1 MREIPEGAPERAPNV
16 MHQTLPVMYHIQRL
30 SLSLSCTHTHTS
42 QPKAK
47 GVEGLIEISN
57 PNRVASKAKKATDI
71 DVNAKVELSRRE
83 R

>member
-1 MREIPEGAPERAPNV
+1 MREVPWGSPNV
-16 MHQTLPVMYHIQRL
+16 MHQPCQLCITFTD
-30 SLSLSCTHTHTS
+30 SLSHTHPS

-47 GVEGLIEISN
+47 GVERLIEISN
-57 PNRVASKAKKATDI
+57 PNRVANKAKKATDI